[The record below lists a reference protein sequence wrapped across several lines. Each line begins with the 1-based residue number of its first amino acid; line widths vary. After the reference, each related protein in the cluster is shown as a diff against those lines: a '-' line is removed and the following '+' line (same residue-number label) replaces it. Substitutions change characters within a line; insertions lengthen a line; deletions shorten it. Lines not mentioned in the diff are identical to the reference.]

1 MLIDNVGFF
10 CLPPFITHAT
20 SHDSCGS
27 VCGCRVVRCIVPWVH
42 IQPYLCSSLI
52 AFPPPL
58 PPPRFLCSM
67 QKKNRY
73 PLINSKVVKI
83 LSSPKGF
90 ESSEEEM
97 NRSLPP
103 RNIKVEPSGTKSII
117 KKQTKQVLRL
127 QHLKGYTQRSHD
139 ANDNIFLKS
148 HDRAGNS
155 VYTHNLVSSA

>member
-1 MLIDNVGFF
+1 MLIDNVVFF
-10 CLPPFITHAT
+10 CLPPFVTHAT
-20 SHDSCGS
+20 SHDSYGS
-27 VCGCRVVRCIVPWVH
+27 FRGCRVVRCIGPWVH

-58 PPPRFLCSM
+58 PLRVSCV
-67 QKKNRY
+67 QCRKNRY

-83 LSSPKGF
+83 LSSPKGC
-90 ESSEEEM
+90 ESSEEEL
-97 NRSLPP
+97 NQSLPP
-103 RNIKVEPSGTKSII
+103 RNIKVEPSGRKSII

-148 HDRAGNS
+148 HDHAGNS
-155 VYTHNLVSSA
+155 VHTHNLVSSA